1 MTLKLEFYVITN
13 EVSEGNENIF
23 EQVKSPQICF
33 FKAPSQEPTRDE
45 LHQNEGL
52 NKGKGR

>member
-33 FKAPSQEPTRDE
+33 F
-45 LHQNEGL
+45 
-52 NKGKGR
+52 